1 MVRRAAGGW
10 PGSTGGRPDEPRGV
24 TPRWGLG
31 RERLLLQCVIALAA
45 GVVAFVL
52 AAVVCSVA
60 RDRVPAVV
68 VGVLLLVV
76 VFGIARLGGIMY
88 ALPVGV
94 VVILAFDWYLLPPL
108 RDLDAA
114 TVLLLVLFLV
124 MSVIVAAVTT
134 EASRRAVEAE
144 RARGDLADT
153 QASLHRLAMLVAA
166 AKPPEVVFAAVTTE
180 VARHFGGDTAR
191 MIRFEPGG
199 SATLVASEG
208 TTGPHVR
215 VGGPWEGYPPTG
227 LTSTVLRTGQ
237 AARVDD
243 YATIPGGEPYLREGL
258 RAAVAMPVHVDGR
271 VWGLIA
277 LGSGQGPLPSG
288 TEQRL
293 TDFTDLVAMAVAN
306 AQSRAELMTSR
317 ARLVTASDEARRRI
331 ERDLHDGAQQRL
343 VSLALGLR
351 SAATGFT
358 GPEET
363 RAEIE
368 QIATELIELI
378 DELREISRGIHP
390 AILSESG
397 LGPALRA
404 LARSS
409 IVQVDLDAR
418 IDGRLP
424 EVVEVAAYYVVS
436 EMLTNAAK
444 HAQATVVEVAADVS
458 GGKLRLT
465 VRDDGIGGADP
476 ALGSGLVGLKDRL
489 DALGGTFAVDSP
501 PGGGTT
507 VTCELPITVAG
518 NTG

>member
-1 MVRRAAGGW
+1 M
-10 PGSTGGRPDEPRGV
+10 
-24 TPRWGLG
+24 
-31 RERLLLQCVIALAA
+31 
-45 GVVAFVL
+45 
-52 AAVVCSVA
+52 
-60 RDRVPAVV
+60 PAVV
-68 VGVLLLVV
+68 VGVLLLIV

-108 RDLDAA
+108 RALDGA

-134 EASRRAVEAE
+134 EAGRRSVEAE

-153 QASLHRLAMLVAA
+153 QASLRRLALLVAA
-166 AKPPEVVFAAVTTE
+166 GEPPAVVFGAVTEEVV
-180 VARHFGGDTAR
+180 RHFGGATAR
-191 MIRFEPGG
+191 MIRFEPDGT
-199 SATLVASEG
+199 ATLVASDG

-215 VGGPWEGYPPTG
+215 IGEPWQGYPPTG
-227 LTSTVLRTGQ
+227 LTATVLRTGQ

-243 YATIPGGEPYLREGL
+243 YAELPGGEPYLREGL

-277 LGSGQGPLPSG
+277 LGSRHGPLAAG
-288 TEQRL
+288 AEDRL
-293 TDFTDLVAMAVAN
+293 TDFTDLVATAVAN
-306 AQSRAELMTSR
+306 AQSRAEVMTSR

-331 ERDLHDGAQQRL
+331 ERNLHDGAQQRL

-358 GPEET
+358 GPEEI

-368 QIATELIELI
+368 QIATELVEVI

-404 LARSS
+404 LARRS
-409 IVQVDLDAR
+409 VVEVELEAR
-418 IDGRLP
+418 IEGRLP
-424 EVVEVAAYYVVS
+424 EAVEVAAYYVVS
-436 EMLTNAAK
+436 EMLANAAK
-444 HAQATVVEVAADVS
+444 HAQATVVQVRAEVSD
-458 GGKLRLT
+458 GRLLLV

-489 DALGGTFAVDSP
+489 DALGGSFVVDSP
-501 PGGGTT
+501 PGAGTT
-507 VTCELPITVAG
+507 AACELPIGT
-518 NTG
+518 

>member
-1 MVRRAAGGW
+1 
-10 PGSTGGRPDEPRGV
+10 
-24 TPRWGLG
+24 
-31 RERLLLQCVIALAA
+31 
-45 GVVAFVL
+45 
-52 AAVVCSVA
+52 
-60 RDRVPAVV
+60 
-68 VGVLLLVV
+68 
-76 VFGIARLGGIMY
+76 
-88 ALPVGV
+88 
-94 VVILAFDWYLLPPL
+94 
-108 RDLDAA
+108 
-114 TVLLLVLFLV
+114 
-124 MSVIVAAVTT
+124 
-134 EASRRAVEAE
+134 
-144 RARGDLADT
+144 
-153 QASLHRLAMLVAA
+153 
-166 AKPPEVVFAAVTTE
+166 
-180 VARHFGGDTAR
+180 
-191 MIRFEPGG
+191 
-199 SATLVASEG
+199 
-208 TTGPHVR
+208 
-215 VGGPWEGYPPTG
+215 
-227 LTSTVLRTGQ
+227 
-237 AARVDD
+237 
-243 YATIPGGEPYLREGL
+243 
-258 RAAVAMPVHVDGR
+258 
-271 VWGLIA
+271 
-277 LGSGQGPLPSG
+277 LPSG

-404 LARSS
+404 LARRSV
-409 IVQVDLDAR
+409 VQVDLDAR

-465 VRDDGIGGADP
+465 VGDDGIGGADP

-489 DALGGTFAVDSP
+489 DALGGTFSVDSP

-518 NTG
+518 STG